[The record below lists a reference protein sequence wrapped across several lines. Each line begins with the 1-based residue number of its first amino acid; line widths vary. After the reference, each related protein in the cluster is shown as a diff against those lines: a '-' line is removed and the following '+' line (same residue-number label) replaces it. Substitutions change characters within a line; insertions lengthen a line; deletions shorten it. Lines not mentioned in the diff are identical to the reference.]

1 MVGYMERNEQDGYF
15 RFAPLPNGGGVYCQ
29 PTHWMPLPS
38 PPAK

>member
-1 MVGYMERNEQDGYF
+1 MERNEQDGYF

-29 PTHWMPLPS
+29 PAHWMPLPS